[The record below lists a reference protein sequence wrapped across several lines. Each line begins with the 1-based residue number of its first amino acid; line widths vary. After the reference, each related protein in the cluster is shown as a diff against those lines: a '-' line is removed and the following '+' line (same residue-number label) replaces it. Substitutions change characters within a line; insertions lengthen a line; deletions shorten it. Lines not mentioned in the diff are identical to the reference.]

1 MMSFE
6 QVIDI
11 FGDYL
16 ALDTEMEVCKSRYGY
31 IRVEF
36 HGTGEL
42 PGYCSGMVC
51 HTPKELFDLLL
62 SDYESYLE
70 IQRTKGCRN
79 VTEEDKTKLPHCAN
93 PVWRGGK
100 KETPDSFGDLL
111 SA

>member
-16 ALDTEMEVCKSRYGY
+16 ALDTEMEVCKKPVWVYPGGVSWDR
-31 IRVEF
+31 
-36 HGTGEL
+36 EL

-51 HTPKELFDLLL
+51 RTPKELFDLLL

-70 IQRTKGCRN
+70 IQRTKGRRD
-79 VTEEDKTKLPHCAN
+79 VTEEDKNEIAALCQSRLEKWEKGNA
-93 PVWRGGK
+93 R
-100 KETPDSFGDLL
+100 
-111 SA
+111 

>member
-6 QVIDI
+6 HVIDI

-42 PGYCSGMVC
+42 PG
-51 HTPKELFDLLL
+51 
-62 SDYESYLE
+62 
-70 IQRTKGCRN
+70 
-79 VTEEDKTKLPHCAN
+79 
-93 PVWRGGK
+93 
-100 KETPDSFGDLL
+100 
-111 SA
+111 

>member
-51 HTPKELFDLLL
+51 HTPKGAF
-62 SDYESYLE
+62 
-70 IQRTKGCRN
+70 
-79 VTEEDKTKLPHCAN
+79 
-93 PVWRGGK
+93 
-100 KETPDSFGDLL
+100 
-111 SA
+111 

>member
-51 HTPKELFDLLL
+51 HTPKELFGLLL

-79 VTEEDKTKLPHCAN
+79 VTEEDKNEITALCQSRLEKWEKGNA
-93 PVWRGGK
+93 R
-100 KETPDSFGDLL
+100 
-111 SA
+111 